1 MPAGPPTADDR
12 SMNSEKLSVKELLAL
27 FGREPEQIRLLSF
40 ADSEE
45 YLAVVTYVVKTS
57 YRRY

>member
-1 MPAGPPTADDR
+1 
-12 SMNSEKLSVKELLAL
+12 MNSETLSVNELLAL
-27 FGREPEQIRLLSF
+27 FGRAPEQIRLLSF

-45 YLAVVTYVVKTS
+45 YLAVVTYVVERS